1 MPKHINHGNTQINNT
16 NITGGNNNI
25 FIINTEQ
32 LVLHK
37 RDKRYSKQR
46 QSHTGSVSSEYD
58 VLEPGSIYE

>member
-1 MPKHINHGNTQINNT
+1 MPKHINYGNTQINNT

-37 RDKRYSKQR
+37 RDK
-46 QSHTGSVSSEYD
+46 
-58 VLEPGSIYE
+58 